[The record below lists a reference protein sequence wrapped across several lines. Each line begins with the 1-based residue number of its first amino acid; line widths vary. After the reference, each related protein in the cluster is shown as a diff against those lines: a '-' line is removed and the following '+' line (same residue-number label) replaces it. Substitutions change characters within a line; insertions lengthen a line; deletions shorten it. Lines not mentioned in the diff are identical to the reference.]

1 MEEKAN
7 QLEIIGK
14 NGIEVSSSTISGL
27 IYVIRDKPVLLDQD
41 LAMLYQVETGAL
53 NRAVNPCSQ
62 QYSRVMS
69 LDRETVYHIGASIKD
84 AGKNVSGFHC
94 GMIQEQSPICWKD

>member
-14 NGIEVSSSTISGL
+14 NEIEVSSSTISGL

-41 LAMLYQVETGAL
+41 LAMLYQVKQVL
-53 NRAVNPCSQ
+53 
-62 QYSRVMS
+62 
-69 LDRETVYHIGASIKD
+69 
-84 AGKNVSGFHC
+84 
-94 GMIQEQSPICWKD
+94 